1 MFQMR
6 EIWPFCNVYSKENG
20 PQLGATIQ
28 RAKNM
33 HAIYDSRITLKLFYA
48 KKRLQKGHHIRK
60 VSCLKSS
67 FLYCLFFALHPA
79 NFYKFVIFWHFWKW
93 SHFSN
98 IGWVLNLF
106 FAWNKPKIVKKAI
119 KTIIQ
124 LVILTLQAFWSST
137 LKIYCILAILRY

>member
-1 MFQMR
+1 MR

-48 KKRLQKGHHIRK
+48 KNGYKKNITFEKCRVWKAAFCI
-60 VSCLKSS
+60 V
-67 FLYCLFFALHPA
+67 FFFASLTLC
-79 NFYKFVIFWHFWKW
+79 KFLQICYFWHFWKW

-98 IGWVLNLF
+98 IG
-106 FAWNKPKIVKKAI
+106 
-119 KTIIQ
+119 
-124 LVILTLQAFWSST
+124 
-137 LKIYCILAILRY
+137 